1 MKQKKVGLIALSCL
15 WSAFWLSSCSDS
27 EDIVG
32 GDDKVQTVYQYDI
45 TADVTSSVN
54 TSQTRSMVEDPDN
67 SIRSTWEKGDQII
80 AYRLNDNDQS
90 KETQYSLLASTSAGQ
105 SSPFDGM
112 FKTTAAISTT
122 DELCFFY
129 PGAASGNHGKTI
141 VPVSRKTGDGKQ
153 APLVYYEQQPAIK
166 HQVELN
172 ISKQDGTIAT
182 IGKKFDYQW
191 AKVKPTSVN
200 GTNVKVEIGHM
211 QRKIAIWGM
220 RFADKNG
227 KILTNIDS
235 LSISNVKALDVL
247 DLGTGEFV
255 TDNSADETNTIVLT
269 PAGNGKFTSDNGKYT
284 YAALLP
290 GTYTDVMIMAYVGNT
305 CYYKTYSSVTFGQD
319 NVYRTNVLGME
330 VAEPKSYVDVQGIK
344 WATGNFIHYSKDTNY
359 PEYWGIAPTQW
370 WISDY
375 AMTQADGSVISSQ
388 FIQDAKS
395 HSDDLDLFRY
405 GSITKAL
412 NVSGGDFKSGIGDIS
427 KKFYVGSLAGSN
439 TTTDETKA
447 SYGDIVWF
455 YTRKN
460 NQKYRMPN
468 KDEMATLFDKAN
480 AIPAYCYTEKGNK
493 IYGAYFYTNKGESR
507 IRSFPTKVNA
517 LYKYSDVTS
526 LVKANMGLFLP
537 ITGRRTVLNDK
548 IGFRDMTYGGGAYGQ
563 YMTSNGDLDL
573 SQDLFF
579 GPTEW
584 NFSPNGKGQS
594 KAIRPVWDESSTA
607 DPTPVYEPFK
617 NIK

>member
-1 MKQKKVGLIALSCL
+1 MKQKKVWLIALSCL
-15 WSAFWLSSCSDS
+15 CSAVWLSSCSDG
-27 EDIVG
+27 EDVVG
-32 GDDKVQTVYQYDI
+32 GDDKEQTVYQYNI
-45 TADVTSSVN
+45 TADATLSAN
-54 TSQTRSMVEDPDN
+54 TGQTRSMAEDPDN
-67 SIRSTWEKGDQII
+67 TIRSTWEKGDQII

-112 FKTTAAISTT
+112 FKTTAAISTS
-122 DELCFFY
+122 DDLCFFY
-129 PGAASGNHGKTI
+129 PGAASGNQGKTI
-141 VPVSRKTGDGKQ
+141 VPVVRNTGDGKQ

-200 GTNVKVEIGHM
+200 GTEVKVQIGQM
-211 QRKIAIWGM
+211 QRKIAIWGL

-227 KILTNIDS
+227 NILTNIDS

-255 TDNSADETNTIVLT
+255 TDNSTDETNTIVLT
-269 PAGNGKFTSDNGKYT
+269 PANNGKFTSANGKYT

-290 GTYTDVMIMAYVGNT
+290 GTYTDVMVMAYVGNT
-305 CYYKTYSSVTFGQD
+305 CYYKTYSSVTFAQD

-330 VAEPKSYVDVQGIK
+330 VAEPKPYVEVQGIK

-375 AMTQADGSVISSQ
+375 AMTQADETVISSQ

-405 GSITKAL
+405 GDIGDAL
-412 NVSGGDFKSGIGDIS
+412 NVRSTTEKELTVDIKKQFYNKSGITQS
-427 KKFYVGSLAGSN
+427 
-439 TTTDETKA
+439 ET
-447 SYGDIVWF
+447 STNIYYGDIVWY
-455 YTRKN
+455 YTRKDN
-460 NQKYRMPN
+460 EKYRMPTEA
-468 KDEMATLFDKAN
+468 DMRTLYESAN
-480 AIPAYCYTEKGNK
+480 AIPAFCYTDKGNK
-493 IYGAYFYTNKGESR
+493 IYGAYFYTNKGEAR
-507 IRSFPTKVNA
+507 IRLFPTRVNA

-537 ITGRRTVLNDK
+537 ITGRRLDGNDA
-548 IGFRDMTYGGGAYGQ
+548 IGLRDMTWSGGAYGQ
-563 YMTSNGDLDL
+563 YMTSKSSTTAFNWDI
-573 SQDLFF
+573 FF

-584 NFSPNGKGQS
+584 NYTHAPKRQA

-607 DPTPVYEPFK
+607 DPNPVYESFK